1 MAGGEGTMIDMT
13 RILCPVDFS
22 DSSRRALDHAAAV
35 AGWYGAG
42 ITVLHVFPIMPVM
55 DVPPLVLE
63 ERDRNRLTADLLRFT
78 AHLPATIPID
88 HVVQDATSVHEEI
101 LKHARALSADLVV
114 LGSHGRSGLNRLLL
128 GSVTE
133 RVMRKAPCPTLVVPP
148 AVPDRSPAE
157 PVQFRRILCPIDFS
171 EGSARA
177 LEFAMTLAEEADAQ
191 IELLHVIEALPEL
204 SGFSPP
210 AGVDLDRVRAAAEAD
225 RLRQLRALVPDE
237 ARSYC
242 TVTTAVR
249 EGGVY
254 GEILTAAAEHQA
266 DVIVMG
272 VQGRGAVDLL
282 IFGSNTARVAR
293 RAACPVLIVG
303 QVHETEGRDG
313 SHTDFDRRRGG
324 DDLPL
329 D

>member
-1 MAGGEGTMIDMT
+1 MVGDEGPMIDIT

-22 DSSRRALDHAAAV
+22 EPSRRALDHAAAI

-42 ITVLHVFPIMPVM
+42 ITVLHVFPVMPVM

-63 ERDRNRLTADLLRFT
+63 ERDRNRITADLLRFT
-78 AHLPATIPID
+78 AHVPSAIPLD
-88 HVVQDATSVHEEI
+88 HVVMDATTVHEQI
-101 LKHARALSADLVV
+101 LRRARELPADLLV

-157 PVQFRRILCPIDFS
+157 PVQYRRILCPVDFS
-171 EGSARA
+171 EGSVRA
-177 LEFAMTLAEEADAQ
+177 LEYAMTLAEEADAE
-191 IELLHVIEALPEL
+191 IELLHVIEVLPEL
-204 SGFSPP
+204 SGVARP
-210 AGVDLDRVRAAAEAD
+210 AGVDLDRLRAAVEAE
-225 RLRQLRALVPDE
+225 RLRQLRALVPND
-237 ARSYC
+237 ARTYC

-254 GEILTAAAEHQA
+254 GEILTAAAEHHA

-293 RAACPVLIVG
+293 RGACPVLIVG
-303 QVHETEGRDG
+303 QVHVE
-313 SHTDFDRRRGG
+313 SHDTTPSQR
-324 DDLPL
+324 
-329 D
+329 

>member
-1 MAGGEGTMIDMT
+1 MIDIT

-22 DSSRRALDHAAAV
+22 ESSHRALDLAAAV

-42 ITVLHVFPIMPVM
+42 VTVLHVFPVMPVM

-63 ERDRNRLTADLLRFT
+63 ERDRNKLTADLLRFT
-78 AHLPATIPID
+78 AHVPSAIPLD
-88 HVVQDATSVHEEI
+88 HVVGDATCVHEEI
-101 LKHARALSADLVV
+101 LRRAREIPADLIV

-148 AVPDRSPAE
+148 AVPDRSPAA

-177 LEFAMTLAEEADAQ
+177 LEYAMTLAEEADAE
-191 IELLHVIEALPEL
+191 IELLHVIEKLPEL
-204 SGFSPP
+204 SGFARPT
-210 AGVDLDRVRAAAEAD
+210 GVDLDRVLAEAEAE

-237 ARSYC
+237 ARTYC

-254 GEILTAAAEHQA
+254 GEILTAAAEHHA

-282 IFGSNTARVAR
+282 VFGSNTARVAR

-303 QVHETEGRDG
+303 HVHETEGRDG
-313 SHTDFDRRRGG
+313 SHTDFDRRRRG
-324 DDLPL
+324 DD
-329 D
+329 